1 MKRKLSLILII
12 SLCFLSGLFAGGNK
26 EVPEVPPV
34 SSGTQYI
41 SPNGDGVQ
49 DSATLEF
56 TAKVYVKSKQGYIP
70 EYGIQIFGE
79 AGKLVHEIVEKEPSD
94 VNWFF
99 ALFRGY
105 DLFELKKKIT
115 WNGLD
120 KSGKQVAD
128 GVYKVKLYVI
138 DSSHNRS
145 EVDVDNFVVDV
156 VPPDAEITA
165 PPMDLFSPN
174 NDGVADVYI
183 IQQTG
188 SEEVEWTG
196 AFYNQTG
203 TAVRSYSW
211 SDSVPGDVLWDGKND
226 SGTKVDD
233 GIYSYTLKSTDRA
246 GNKSPEYRVEEIV
259 LNARTPAISMDVD
272 NPYFSPNGDGIQD
285 QVTVT
290 TRVENND
297 EVVSWKGSVLSD
309 SLRTLATITS
319 EGGVP
324 ETYVLTGYSADGKR
338 LSEGFYTISY
348 TVTYKNGFST
358 TAERRVRLDVTP
370 PSVEIRYDHVFS
382 PNGDGLNDFNDVSI
396 LPLGRGLLD
405 WPDTGRHRRRSL

>member
-1 MKRKLSLILII
+1 
-12 SLCFLSGLFAGGNK
+12 
-26 EVPEVPPV
+26 
-34 SSGTQYI
+34 
-41 SPNGDGVQ
+41 
-49 DSATLEF
+49 
-56 TAKVYVKSKQGYIP
+56 
-70 EYGIQIFGE
+70 
-79 AGKLVHEIVEKEPSD
+79 
-94 VNWFF
+94 
-99 ALFRGY
+99 
-105 DLFELKKKIT
+105 
-115 WNGLD
+115 
-120 KSGKQVAD
+120 
-128 GVYKVKLYVI
+128 
-138 DSSHNRS
+138 
-145 EVDVDNFVVDV
+145 
-156 VPPDAEITA
+156 
-165 PPMDLFSPN
+165 MDLFSPN

-358 TAERRVRLDVTP
+358 TAERRVRLDVTQP
-370 PSVEIRYDHVFS
+370 VVEIKADHVFS
-382 PNGDGLNDFNDVSI
+382 PNGDGLNDFNDFTLVASEEVSWTEQLLDSTGGI
-396 LPLGRGLLD
+396 LYEGSGPGSLRQFRWDGRG
-405 WPDTGRHRRRSL
+405 PDGNCSA